1 MYPVKPNIPVI
12 SVSVEDARIILA
24 NFTNAGNVSAGIN
37 KEFWYGLPLNKDSDD
52 VSSSYQATVTVK
64 HLEDKTVTLNN
75 VIATIPGIN
84 LVYKCIYKPKQN
96 ILFFIRPENI
106 NKSYFT
112 IRSLRTN
119 PICSDRKPPRYI
131 PQRCKPT

>member
-1 MYPVKPNIPVI
+1 MRSIFYPVKPNIPVI

-52 VSSSYQATVTVK
+52 VSSSYIATVTVK
-64 HLEDKTVTLNN
+64 HLKDKTVTLNN

-84 LVYKCIYKPKQN
+84 LVYECVYKPNQN
-96 ILFFIRPENI
+96 I
-106 NKSYFT
+106 
-112 IRSLRTN
+112 
-119 PICSDRKPPRYI
+119 
-131 PQRCKPT
+131 